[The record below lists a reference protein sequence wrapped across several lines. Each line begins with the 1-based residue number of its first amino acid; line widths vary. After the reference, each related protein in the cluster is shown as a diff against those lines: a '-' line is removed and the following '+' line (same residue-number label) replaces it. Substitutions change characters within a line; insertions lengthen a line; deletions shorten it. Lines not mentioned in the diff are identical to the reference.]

1 MLTKLPLV
9 GKFSRE
15 LNISYITRTWGILL
29 KCGVPLYD
37 SVKIIHDTVSNYAFR
52 EEISILMDKI
62 THGKSIHS
70 ILSQS
75 KKKLFPSLVVNM
87 IRVGEESGKLDEILL
102 YINDYYEKEID
113 NYSKNLS
120 SIIEPILLLLI
131 GGFIA
136 FIAVSVILPIYQFT
150 SNLKIK

>member
-1 MLTKLPLV
+1 
-9 GKFSRE
+9 
-15 LNISYITRTWGILL
+15 
-29 KCGVPLYD
+29 
-37 SVKIIHDTVSNYAFR
+37 
-52 EEISILMDKI
+52 
-62 THGKSIHS
+62 
-70 ILSQS
+70 
-75 KKKLFPSLVVNM
+75 M